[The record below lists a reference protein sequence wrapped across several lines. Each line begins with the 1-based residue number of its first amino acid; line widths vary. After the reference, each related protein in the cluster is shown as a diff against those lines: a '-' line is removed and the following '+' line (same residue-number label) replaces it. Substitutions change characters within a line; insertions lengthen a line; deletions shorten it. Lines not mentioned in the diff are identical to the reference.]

1 MPRRSIATRSGAR
14 RPSMASAL
22 PSGPFGD
29 IERDVL
35 ARDGELAPEDRSD
48 YEYSEAIAY
57 ALEPLDDI
65 DPQDARE
72 LSEAEQ
78 MRALGFTED
87 EINEASTH
95 SALAAAKDRLEQ
107 AQPGAAQEGCSAGAQ
122 EDPGVEGSPEG
133 LTRYTNE
140 EIARR
145 EADQRAAAAEA
156 ERTQRE
162 ADQKAPRPTPSATP
176 SR

>member
-1 MPRRSIATRSGAR
+1 MLAELARLPLGCGAKTLAR
-14 RPSMASAL
+14 RLGVSRGTAQNRIDRLMRDGVLLVPDALAGERVLSMNDADAMM
-22 PSGPFGD
+22 GQDAEAQYRDEIRRKAAEYGVRTTFRPFGD

-87 EINEASTH
+87 EINEAI
-95 SALAAAKDRLEQ
+95 D
-107 AQPGAAQEGCSAGAQ
+107 
-122 EDPGVEGSPEG
+122 GVNSSKGV
-133 LTRYTNE
+133 
-140 EIARR
+140 I
-145 EADQRAAAAEA
+145 
-156 ERTQRE
+156 
-162 ADQKAPRPTPSATP
+162 
-176 SR
+176 